1 MEAKFFEKICRKVV
15 TPEIDLFPS
24 RLSHQL
30 KGLFLADQMLLVN
43 DQMPFS
49 MIPSLLKNV

>member
-49 MIPSLLKNV
+49 KIPSLLKNV